1 MYEAL
6 KSKTESIAEKYADL
20 IEKRL
25 NLALSNDAEVCTAM
39 EQIEGGVKM
48 LGYLLT
54 ALERMTRI
62 SHGND

>member
-25 NLALSNDAEVCTAM
+25 NLALNNDKEVYAAM

-54 ALERMTRI
+54 ALERMSRI

>member
-6 KSKTESIAEKYADL
+6 KNKTEAIAEKYADL

-25 NLALSNDAEVCTAM
+25 NMALNDEVDLCEAM
-39 EQIEGGVKM
+39 EQIEGGIKM
-48 LGYLLT
+48 LGYLV
-54 ALERMTRI
+54 AAIERMNRT

>member
-25 NLALSNDAEVCTAM
+25 NLALNNDAEVCAAM

-54 ALERMTRI
+54 ALERMNRI